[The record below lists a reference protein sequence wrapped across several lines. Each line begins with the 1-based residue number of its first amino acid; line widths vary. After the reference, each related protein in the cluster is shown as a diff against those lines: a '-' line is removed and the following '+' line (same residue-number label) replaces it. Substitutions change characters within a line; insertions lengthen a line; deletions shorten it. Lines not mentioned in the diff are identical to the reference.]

1 MNKELEKLITIK
13 NRLNKQLDIFDKR
26 NDLFTCMQLTKKL
39 NEIDKKI
46 RQIATEEE
54 LEELHKEGLI

>member
-26 NDLFTCMQLTKKL
+26 NDLFTCMQLTEKL

-46 RQIATEEE
+46 REIATEEE